1 MGTKNVVFEYY
12 RVYCREYNKDTNLA
26 ASESILCDI
35 TPILEKA
42 QSIDV
47 TARSYQVNGE
57 ESRLQCVD
65 RNKINSNIWNM
76 SFIRMREN
84 VIPRNSKKYR
94 RI

>member
-1 MGTKNVVFEYY
+1 MGTKNVTFEYY
-12 RVYCREYNKDTNLA
+12 RVYTRIYDKDNNTAGNR
-26 ASESILCDI
+26 ILCDI

-42 QSIDV
+42 QKIDV
-47 TARSYQVNGE
+47 NERNYQVNGE
-57 ESRLQCVD
+57 SSRLQCIEKD
-65 RNKINSNIWNM
+65 KLNSKIWRM